1 MNGIHRTPAQLQ
13 QRKDLIADL
22 GYAIKQD
29 NNLLDELLDD
39 LVYRLSQQEVEEYEV
54 LVGSIFGDD

>member
-39 LVYRLSQQEVEEYEV
+39 LVSRLNDKEVKEYEV
-54 LVGSIFGDD
+54 LVGSIFGD

>member
-54 LVGSIFGDD
+54 LVGSIFGDE

>member
-29 NNLLDELLDD
+29 NNLLDDLLDD

-54 LVGSIFGDD
+54 LVGSIFGDE

>member
-13 QRKDLIADL
+13 QRRDLIADL

-54 LVGSIFGDD
+54 LVGSIFGDE